1 MEEPGDGPLRDQ
13 VARDLMRAPVA
24 AGLAAAA
31 WRLIEIMDLAEPE
44 GSRVA
49 DLESGLAEGAAE
61 TLPLVL
67 PSGAVASDAATA
79 RVAAEALALRA
90 LTKGGTADHPLVR
103 ERLDDLARR
112 GPGQDGVFRRA
123 SALHGIAADHA
134 HYPAAID
141 RLVTGIAGMQH
152 HDGSWGEGDLFHVG
166 QALLAVEHPVAAQA
180 LGRAIAPLRR
190 WQQEDGG
197 FGGEERSWIACRWWE
212 RTGRQSDR

>member
-1 MEEPGDGPLRDQ
+1 MVEPGDGALRESL
-13 VARDLMRAPVA
+13 AHELRRAPVI

-49 DLESGLAEGAAE
+49 DLESRLAEGGAE
-61 TLPLVL
+61 VLPLIL
-67 PSGAVASDAATA
+67 PSGAVASEGTTA
-79 RVAAEALALRA
+79 KLAGEALALRA
-90 LTKGGTADHPLVR
+90 LTKGGAADHPLVR
-103 ERLDDLARR
+103 ERLDDMARR
-112 GPGQDGVFRRA
+112 GPGQDGTLRRA

-141 RLVTGIAGMQH
+141 RLVAGIAGMQH

-166 QALLAVEHPVAAQA
+166 QALLAVEHPTATEA
-180 LGRAIAPLRR
+180 LGRAVVQLRR

-197 FGGEERSWIACRWWE
+197 FGGEERSWIACRWVA
-212 RTGRQSDR
+212 RVGG